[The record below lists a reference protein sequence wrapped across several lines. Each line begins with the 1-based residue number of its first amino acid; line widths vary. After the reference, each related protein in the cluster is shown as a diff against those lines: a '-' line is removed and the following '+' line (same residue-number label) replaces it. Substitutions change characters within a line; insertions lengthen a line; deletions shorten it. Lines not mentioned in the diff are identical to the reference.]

1 MSVDLSF
8 WFFVIFLVAI
18 IVFWIAD
25 VLRGRRIVVRQ
36 SSDMADWA
44 ATLHDTGRDDEAIAL
59 IGRELERSRGNILSS
74 NDRLKHVNLLRVMAH
89 QLHLM
94 GRLDEAVPYAAE
106 AADLADGLAE
116 RHPRDAIR
124 PSLTLGLLLSGLGD
138 DKGAVHRFRQARR
151 HVVLSFAF
159 YPMDSSLD
167 VQRVYVHANLAMS
180 LRRRG
185 AMDEALTLARETV
198 GLARLVKYAKLAPQL
213 ESTAG
218 WAHGALAL
226 TLTDAG
232 QDGRE
237 AAADALAIWQ
247 GLTDR
252 GVYEPDNDGL
262 AAALF
267 FMGYAL
273 RPFDPG
279 PAAGFA
285 RRAVDML
292 ERMESDRPGR
302 SARRLAEAK
311 ALADDLAGADQPE

>member
-8 WFFVIFLVAI
+8 WFFIVFLVALGL
-18 IVFWIAD
+18 FWIYSI
-25 VLRGRRIVVRQ
+25 VRRRTIAARQ
-36 SSDMADWA
+36 PSDMADWA
-44 ATLHDTGRDDEAIAL
+44 ETLHDAGRPDEAIDL
-59 IGRELERSRGNILSS
+59 IGRELDRSRGNIISS
-74 NDRLKHVNLLRVMAH
+74 ADRLRHISLLRLMAH

-94 GRLDEAVPYAAE
+94 GRLAEAVPYAAE
-106 AADLADGLAE
+106 AADSADKLAE
-116 RHPRDAIR
+116 RHPRHAIS

-138 DKGAVHRFRQARR
+138 DRGAVYRFRQARR
-151 HVVLSFAF
+151 HIVVSFAM
-159 YPMDSSLD
+159 YPLDSSLD
-167 VQRVYVHANLAMS
+167 VERVHVHANLAMA
-180 LRRRG
+180 LRRAG
-185 AMDEALTLARETV
+185 VGDEALALARETV
-198 GLARLVKYAKLAPQL
+198 ELARRVAYAKFPPYV
-213 ESTAG
+213 EGSAG

-237 AAADALAIWQ
+237 AAADALAVWQ

-252 GVYEPDNDGL
+252 GVYEPVNEGL
-262 AAALF
+262 AASLF

-292 ERMESDRPGR
+292 GRIEAQHPGR
-302 SARRLAEAK
+302 CARRLAEAET
-311 ALADDLAGADQPE
+311 LAADLAGADQP